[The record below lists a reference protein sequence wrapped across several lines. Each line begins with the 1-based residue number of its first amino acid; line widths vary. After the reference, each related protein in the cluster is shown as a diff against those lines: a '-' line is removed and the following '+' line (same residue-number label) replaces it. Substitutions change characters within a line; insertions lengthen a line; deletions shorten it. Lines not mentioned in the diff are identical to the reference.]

1 MRISDWSADVCS
13 SDLVFA
19 WFYFTRTGK
28 GLGSN
33 EYLRGAHF
41 GTVRQVRRA
50 LRRETKGS
58 FSIGGINVPHAFE
71 TEHVLIC
78 GAPGTGKT
86 NMIVKMLEGIRAKG
100 KRATVYDTAGTFVEK
115 FYSEGKDILLNQI
128 VRASCRERVCQYV

>member
-1 MRISDWSADVCS
+1 MSWAFLSGGFARAA
-13 SDLVFA
+13 LVFA

-71 TEHVLIC
+71 TAHVLIC
-78 GAPGTGKT
+78 GAHGTGKT
-86 NMIVKMLEGIRAKG
+86 NMIVKMLAEIGRAH
-100 KRATVYDTAGTFVEK
+100 V
-115 FYSEGKDILLNQI
+115 
-128 VRASCRERVCQYV
+128 

>member
-13 SDLVFA
+13 SDLVFD
-19 WFYFTRTGK
+19 WLYFTRTGK

-33 EYLRGAHF
+33 EYLRGAQL

-58 FSIGGINVPHAFE
+58 LSIGGINVPHAFE

-78 GAPGTGKT
+78 GAPDRKS
-86 NMIVKMLEGIRAKG
+86 VVYG
-100 KRATVYDTAGTFVEK
+100 KRVPD
-115 FYSEGKDILLNQI
+115 
-128 VRASCRERVCQYV
+128 RVDLGSIRIIIKKKKMHKISK